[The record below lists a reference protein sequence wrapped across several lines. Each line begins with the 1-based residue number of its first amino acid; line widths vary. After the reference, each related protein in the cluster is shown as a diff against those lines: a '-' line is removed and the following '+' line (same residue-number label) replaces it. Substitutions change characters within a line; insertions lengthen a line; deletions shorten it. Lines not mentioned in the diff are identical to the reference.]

1 MKAIKFHNL
10 KEFTEMDSAND
21 LLSFSNPDEITLELI
36 EKVKVEGLLIP
47 FCDFNIFAINLFN
60 DPIFKIFKSDKRY
73 LMNTYLFEE
82 NPGRL
87 FYNNVKDGFK
97 ALESDKYINYS
108 ESRRIHS
115 AGMLF
120 SLYYDFIEKVKSM
133 INSDDLLELESS
145 KQRMFNECIFPL
157 QGYLFY
163 VKETIDNNYKVNI
176 EHLKIELTKNSLE
189 GAIKYYNDE
198 LNGDFNEDAFYFDFI
213 ERVIIDETLIEVLET
228 QRMMG
233 Y

>member
-10 KEFTEMDSAND
+10 KEFTEMDSVNG

-36 EKVKVEGLLIP
+36 EKVKLEGLLVP

-73 LMNTYLFEE
+73 LMNTYLFEN
-82 NPGRL
+82 NPGQI
-87 FYNNVKDGFK
+87 FYKNVKEGFK
-97 ALESDKYINYS
+97 ALEDERYVNYYG
-108 ESRRIHS
+108 SRKIHS

-120 SLYYDFIEKVKSM
+120 SLYYDFMNKVNSM
-133 INSDDLLELESS
+133 INSDDVLEIQTREC
-145 KQRMFNECIFPL
+145 KMFIEYHFPL

-163 VKETIDNNYKVNI
+163 VKETIDNDYKINI

-198 LNGDFNEDAFYFDFI
+198 LGGDFNEDTFYFDFI
-213 ERVIIDETLIEVLET
+213 ERVTINETLMEVLET